1 MYRPKIEDVKIYILS
16 HGRADRVHTVRLL
29 KRFNSK
35 FDYRIICDNE
45 DDAIDEYKKR
55 YGERVY
61 IFDKSKYI
69 ENVDTMD
76 NFKKHNVVVYAR
88 NAVYD
93 IANELGD
100 KYMLVLD
107 DDYTDFTNHLRPD
120 KKYKIYDINKLILDY
135 YEYLLYSDIWMLA
148 LCQGGEMMGRD
159 RVVGSSKRKAMNA
172 FFCRA
177 DRPVRFIGTINEDTN
192 FYVNDGKIGRV
203 IMTPLFAGI
212 EQIQTQQNPGG
223 LTEEYISSGTYTK
236 SFYTVMIN
244 PSAVKI
250 SLMGMSYKRYHHLI
264 NWEYAVPKILRNASE
279 VKQ

>member
-45 DDAIDEYKKR
+45 DGTIDEYKKR

-69 ENVDTMD
+69 ETVDTMD
-76 NFKKHNVVVYAR
+76 NFRKHNVVVYAR

-100 KYMLVLD
+100 KYMFVLD

-120 KKYKIYDINKLILDY
+120 KKYKIYDINKFILDY
-135 YEYLLYSDIWMLA
+135 YEYLLCSDMWMLA

-177 DRPVRFIGTINEDTN
+177 DRPVRFMGTINEDTN

-203 IMTPLFAGI
+203 IITPFFAGI

-250 SLMGMSYKRYHHLI
+250 FLMGISYKRYHHLV

-279 VKQ
+279 VKP